1 MVFPKHLHLIPRTCE
16 YVRFKGKGELRLW
29 VELICWSAD
38 FQIGNLL
45 WIIWV
50 DPMSLQGSLKM
61 EKGIKRENQ
70 RDGSMKRTQ

>member
-1 MVFPKHLHLIPRTCE
+1 M
-16 YVRFKGKGELRLW
+16 
-29 VELICWSAD
+29 ELICWSAD
-38 FQIGNLL
+38 FQMGSLL

>member
-1 MVFPKHLHLIPRTCE
+1 M
-16 YVRFKGKGELRLW
+16 FKGKGELRLW
-29 VELICWSAD
+29 VELICWLAD
-38 FQIGNLL
+38 FQMGSLL

-70 RDGSMKRTQ
+70 REGLNSFDDEEMGSGAKEHVQS